1 MTRLVLRSPR
11 VDASRLGALAYGLIV
26 ASLIIALLIL
36 GREIIEPL
44 VIAGLLAFILQECG
58 RRNGR
63 RTTRGYNPNEP
74 TGLGVQWDGGRPR

>member
-1 MTRLVLRSPR
+1 MTRLVLRPPR

-44 VIAGLLAFILQECG
+44 VIAALLAFILSPLI
-58 RRNGR
+58 RRLR
-63 RTTRGYNPNEP
+63 RSVEQIDEKKT
-74 TGLGVQWDGGRPR
+74 